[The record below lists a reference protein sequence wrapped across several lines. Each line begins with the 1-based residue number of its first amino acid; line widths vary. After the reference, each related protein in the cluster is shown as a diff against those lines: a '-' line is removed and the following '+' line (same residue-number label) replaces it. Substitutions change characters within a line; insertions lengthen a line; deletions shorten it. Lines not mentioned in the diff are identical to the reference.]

1 MISRLQH
8 KIEHLT
14 SIKNDYYVFVKDV
27 RDINDYVNDI
37 FSNNI
42 NRTRETSNKFKSKSF
57 RTIVDYVVKNY
68 RKKSMFFEKIIKIEN
83 HLIIRFSIYI
93 RQKIFNENCC
103 FKCLKKEHRF
113 TKNDASCK
121 HQLIISKD
129 ETILKLTTIDIV

>member
-1 MISRLQH
+1 M
-8 KIEHLT
+8 
-14 SIKNDYYVFVKDV
+14 KNV

-42 NRTRETSNKFKSKSF
+42 NKTRETNNKFKSKSF

-68 RKKSMFFEKIIKIEN
+68 RKKSIFFERIIKIEN
-83 HLIIRFSIYI
+83 HSITQFLNYI
-93 RQKIFNENCC
+93 RQKILNENRC

-113 TKNDASCK
+113 TKDDASCK
-121 HQLIISKD
+121 HQSIMSKEMSKD